1 MGNIKTKDIKRAGE
15 KLKGLYADKFG
26 ADFEKNKESLKELK
40 VVSEKRARNK
50 VAGYLSRMS
59 KVEAIRAEMKSR
71 PYVEPP
77 KRDMD
82 DRRQRRGGDRRRR
95 E

>member
-15 KLKGLYADKFG
+15 KLKELYADKFG
-26 ADFEKNKESLKELK
+26 ADFEKNKESLKELNA
-40 VVSEKRARNK
+40 VSEKRARNR
-50 VAGYLSRMS
+50 VAGYLTRMT
-59 KVEAIRAEMKSR
+59 KVEAMRAEMKSR

-82 DRRQRRGGDRRRR
+82 GRRQRRDDGRRRR